1 MKKYEFRT
9 VTIDSESLF
18 ASDAKDYYVDKL
30 NELGKEGWMVVCK
43 LASRRRGVELLLQRE
58 IID

>member
-30 NELGKEGWMVVCK
+30 NELGKEGWMPVCK
-43 LASRRRGVELLLQRE
+43 LASIRRGVELLLQRE